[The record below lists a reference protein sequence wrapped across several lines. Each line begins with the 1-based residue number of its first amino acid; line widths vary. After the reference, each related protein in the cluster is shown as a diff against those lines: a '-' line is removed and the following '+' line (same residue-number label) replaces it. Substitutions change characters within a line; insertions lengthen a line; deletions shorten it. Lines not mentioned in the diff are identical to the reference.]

1 LTAELTSYTLSKVED
16 VNLHRHN
23 GATMY
28 FHSSGEDFMKKQFV
42 VLLALTMFIG
52 LGVSAAFAAP
62 YVSGNVGAVW
72 LEKTD
77 FGDEAEI
84 TFDTGF
90 GITAAIGNAFEN
102 GLRAEVEFGYR
113 TSDVDDFD
121 SDSGSVSNNG
131 DISTISLMVNGYYD
145 FMPKET
151 ICPFIGAGIGY
162 ANVEGDIDELGS
174 EDDNVFAYQVAVGV
188 AFAINPQTKIDVQ
201 YRYFDTDDGDFDN
214 LEVEYGTHNAMLGVR
229 YSF

>member
-1 LTAELTSYTLSKVED
+1 
-16 VNLHRHN
+16 
-23 GATMY
+23 MY
-28 FHSSGEDFMKKQFV
+28 FHSSGEDVMKKQFV

-72 LEKTD
+72 LEDSD

-84 TFDTGF
+84 SFDTGF
-90 GITAAIGNAFEN
+90 GITAAIGNAYEN
-102 GLRAEVEFGYR
+102 GLRGEVEFGYR
-113 TSDVDDFD
+113 TSDMDEFD
-121 SDSGSVSNNG
+121 SDFGSGSINDG

-145 FMPKET
+145 FRPKET

>member
-1 LTAELTSYTLSKVED
+1 
-16 VNLHRHN
+16 
-23 GATMY
+23 
-28 FHSSGEDFMKKQFV
+28 MKTQFV

-52 LGVSAAFAAP
+52 LGVSAAFAGP

-72 LEKTD
+72 LEDTDIKDD
-77 FGDEAEI
+77 FGNEAEI
-84 TFDTGF
+84 SFDPGF
-90 GITAAIGNAFEN
+90 GITAAIGNAYEN

-113 TSDVDDFD
+113 TSDIDEFD
-121 SDSGSVSNNG
+121 SDFGSGSING

-174 EDDNVFAYQVAVGV
+174 EDDNVLAYQVAVGV

-201 YRYFDTDDGDFDN
+201 YRYFDTDDGDFDG